1 MRPHIDISH
10 ALGDQVTD
18 YAEPNELN
26 LSEAYIE
33 MLEAGIRLNCV
44 CVWVRR
50 DAVLRVLATDK
61 DARPHCHEWLS
72 RRKYR
77 LRERFVSS
85 HCCLKERVNSSLVRC
100 EHR

>member
-44 CVWVRR
+44 CVWVRSAQSAS
-50 DAVLRVLATDK
+50 D
-61 DARPHCHEWLS
+61 
-72 RRKYR
+72 
-77 LRERFVSS
+77 
-85 HCCLKERVNSSLVRC
+85 
-100 EHR
+100 